1 MNKYLLL
8 LVTLPVVMLSC
19 YLPDDCPEN
28 IHKLPMYGRV
38 KKCAAQIRSDS
49 VFLSTYK
56 NDPKKAA
63 VRYVKRGWDYIREGK
78 LDTAMFRFNQAWMLD
93 SLNADVYWG
102 FANLLGMQQKYEE
115 SVLLFERSL
124 SLKPTDFNVYRDA
137 AVSNGNLFRRNQNSK
152 YQTRAIQYLKTADR
166 LSPGN
171 ARIKAQLAGAYYF
184 SQIDSARKY
193 LKMAEKLDP
202 AAVDPQMRAVIMG
215 KQ

>member
-1 MNKYLLL
+1 MSKYILL
-8 LVTLPVVMLSC
+8 LVMLPVVLLSC

-56 NDPKKAA
+56 DDPKKAA
-63 VRYVKRGWDYIREGK
+63 VRYIKRGWDYIRENK
-78 LDTAMFRFNQAWMLD
+78 PDTAMFRFNQAWMLD

-102 FANLLGMQQKYEE
+102 FANLMGMKQKYEE
-115 SVLLFERSL
+115 SVLLFERCIAL
-124 SLKPTDFNVYRDA
+124 NPTDFTVYRDA
-137 AVSNGNLFRRNQNSK
+137 AVSNGNLFRQTNKSK
-152 YQTRAIQYLKTADR
+152 YQTKAIQYLKTADR
-166 LSPGN
+166 LIPNN

-193 LKMAEKLDP
+193 LKIAEKLDP
-202 AAVDPQMRAVIMG
+202 AAVDPHMRTVIMAN
-215 KQ
+215 Q